1 MTANERQILKG
12 GYGGRQ
18 VRMSMVSSMML
29 MDWVM
34 ERLEEEDGEEYREKQ
49 AEMRWGKKKLKEEG
63 RAELTRHTTAIG
75 NNFHRGRRA
84 RARPEQG

>member
-1 MTANERQILKG
+1 MKANGRQILKG

-49 AEMRWGKKKLKEEG
+49 AEMRWGGKE
-63 RAELTRHTTAIG
+63 AER
-75 NNFHRGRRA
+75 
-84 RARPEQG
+84 